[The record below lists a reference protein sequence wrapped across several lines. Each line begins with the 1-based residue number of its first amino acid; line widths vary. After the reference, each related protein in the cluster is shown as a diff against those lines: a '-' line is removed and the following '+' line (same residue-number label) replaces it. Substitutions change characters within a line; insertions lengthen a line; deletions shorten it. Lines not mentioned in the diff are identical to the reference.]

1 MKNKG
6 NKREIIDKLFTAI
19 ILVLFAAYMFLW
31 IKVEAEIP
39 RYVVGAALLLTA
51 IAFKVVDKKAQKKD
65 EEKLAESEAAE
76 EEKDEK
82 ES

>member
-39 RYVVGAALLLTA
+39 RYVVGAVLLLTA
-51 IAFKVVDKKAQKKD
+51 IAFKVVDKKAQKNQSSAST
-65 EEKLAESEAAE
+65 EETKESEE
-76 EEKDEK
+76 QEK
-82 ES
+82 